1 MEKLCNVCSKY
12 HEDEPNY
19 DQWDDEEYLDK
30 EPKDVPM
37 ERYWICNVEG
47 TFGYA
52 PFKHWTL
59 EAAMDEAERLARLPN
74 NIGKK
79 VLLYG
84 FAGEC
89 KVNEMPVT
97 WEVPHK

>member
-1 MEKLCNVCSKY
+1 MEKYCNVCGKY
-12 HEDEPNY
+12 HEDEEWGE
-19 DQWDDEEYLDK
+19 DYLDK
-30 EPKDVPM
+30 EPPIGVPM

-79 VLLYG
+79 VLLFG